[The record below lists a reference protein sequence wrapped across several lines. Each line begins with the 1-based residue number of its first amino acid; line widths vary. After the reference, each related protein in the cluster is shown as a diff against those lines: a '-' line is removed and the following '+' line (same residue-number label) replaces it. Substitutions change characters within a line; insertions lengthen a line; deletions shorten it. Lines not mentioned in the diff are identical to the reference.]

1 MMGDPV
7 SVRLPAPN
15 GGSHSTQILRLI
27 PLVVALVISVAFST
41 GSPSSAQDGRSRDP
55 DVVPEMLFG
64 DTGYTSYGDWHAAVV
79 ARPNSW
85 RPGTVVRIDA
95 VLSVTESH
103 LHLFS
108 EAGIRAD
115 GFCLLVTAERTFD
128 AGGRLR
134 LASDEKMST
143 LVTPTGLAIEGGVQG
158 AVTNRFGYG
167 FRTPI
172 DEFEVQ
178 PITATE
184 AVSSERQAAFSL
196 RAALPHDLPPGIYR
210 LRLDFGVTAGKRYYS
225 LNGESFAY
233 RPFFKGRPTESHL
246 YSPPI
251 RTGGRHVSGQEI
263 DAERIRPR
271 IPWVLLANYNS
282 NGYRGV
288 VADEDQP
295 FFALSGRNLIQD
307 DVIIPRYDDANNRIA
322 YSLEPQFPAD
332 TIEARSAIPWT
343 YNLGELSVQVTN
355 PDGKVVDLGTA
366 QFVGNSGVWPTT
378 KYAPFTGWK
387 PPAYGFYTVKA
398 TGWTVDRW
406 GNRYEGGGT
415 YRFWVAKRMT
425 LATATFQGFS
435 FPVGSR
441 YGRDI
446 AFAPAVPAD
455 VEVTAALYPDSDP
468 ANARTITFS
477 GKASPSGVFGSAQ
490 GNKTLP
496 LDAAGE
502 YHAKVLAKYWDRDG
516 HLWVSTM
523 RHGGVVYPAD
533 SPIVARGKKLTI
545 AGKYLE
551 RGETRTEGYVDPQTG
566 NSYLQHVNFPFQS
579 GDVLLIASD
588 QQGANKIEPVLTYE
602 LKEKPA
608 PYDSGLQKIGAT
620 NLRLRTSNGYSPHL
634 FPEYITDW
642 AYYYAA
648 APRPG
653 FMGRFL
659 VAEDGTRA
667 PYWPTSP
674 NSFGGQVNASS
685 NGDLPG
691 DIYRLLGG
699 IVLRKKDQAPAYA
712 GYLASAFLL
721 PRNTKNNRV
730 IAAGSEDL
738 AGSDGTRA
746 RFFLVG
752 TRPGMVYERGASFLP
767 AAQIDP
773 VLPVTVTCVLT
784 WPDGRQA
791 VAQAKA
797 DSFGTFVGPERWT
810 LDQPGVYRFQIEGAW
825 NGHRG
830 YMPGLP
836 PQGGE
841 IYVVETER
849 PAGAKGLSL
858 SLPPQSTFSPTT
870 GLAIRGTSTARSVH
884 YAAVIPG
891 AVVAQGDLPVTGGTF
906 EYLFNPALIG
916 SATPTYDVQNMVTG
930 SPQIGDVVHLTFF
943 AQEKTDDGV
952 AYHSFVR
959 VIIRGHRVLYTK

>member
-1 MMGDPV
+1 M
-7 SVRLPAPN
+7 SA
-15 GGSHSTQILRLI
+15 LRGFLL
-27 PLVVALVISVAFST
+27 LVVWIIAAPFSNKNCL
-41 GSPSSAQDGRSRDP
+41 PAQDGRER
-55 DVVPEMLFG
+55 VPETVQELQFG
-64 DTGYTSYGDWHAAVV
+64 ETGYTNYGDWQATVA
-79 ARPNSW
+79 ARPYSW
-85 RPGTVVRIDA
+85 KPGAVVRIDA
-95 VLSVTESH
+95 VLSVTENH
-103 LHLFS
+103 LRLLS

-115 GFCLLVTAERTFD
+115 GFCLLATAERTFD
-128 AGGRLR
+128 ADGRLR

-143 LVTPTGLAIEGGVQG
+143 LLTPTGLAIEGGVQG

-167 FRTPI
+167 FRTPV
-172 DEFEVQ
+172 DEFEVV
-178 PITATE
+178 PLAASETI
-184 AVSSERQAAFSL
+184 SSQRQSTFRVHAG
-196 RAALPHDLPPGIYR
+196 LPNDLPPGIYR
-210 LRLDFGVTAGKRYYS
+210 LRLDFGVTEGKRYYS
-225 LNGESFAY
+225 LNGEAFAY
-233 RPFFKGRPTESHL
+233 RPFFNGRPTESHL

-251 RTGGRHVSGQEI
+251 GASGKHVSGRDV
-263 DAERIRPR
+263 DASRIRPR

-288 VADEDQP
+288 VADEDRP

-307 DVIIPRYDDANNRIA
+307 DVIIPRYDDAGNKLA

-343 YNLGELSVQVTN
+343 YNMGELSVQITN
-355 PDGKVVDLGTA
+355 PDGTVVNLGTA
-366 QFVGNSGVWPTT
+366 QYAGNSGVWPTT
-378 KYAPFTGWK
+378 KYAPFTSWR
-387 PPAYGFYTVKA
+387 PPAYGYYTLKA

-415 YRFWVAKRMT
+415 YHFWVAKRMT

-455 VEVTAALYPDSDP
+455 VDVTATLYPDSDP
-468 ANARTITFS
+468 AKARTIVFS
-477 GKASPSGVFGSAQ
+477 GKASPSGIFGAAQ
-490 GNKTLP
+490 GNKTLA
-496 LDAAGE
+496 LDAPGE
-502 YHAKVLAKYWDRDG
+502 YCAQILARYWDRDG
-516 HLWVSTM
+516 HFWVSTM
-523 RHGGVVYPAD
+523 RHAGVVYPID
-533 SPIVARGKKLTI
+533 SPVVARGKKLTI
-545 AGKYLE
+545 GGKYFE

-566 NSYLQHVNFPFQS
+566 TSHLQHVNFPFQS

-602 LKEKPA
+602 LKVNPA
-608 PYDSGLQKIGAT
+608 PYDPNLQKIGAT

-634 FPEYITDW
+634 FPEYVTDW

-674 NSFGGQVNASS
+674 NSFGGQINASN

-699 IVLRKKDQAPAYA
+699 VVLRRKDQAPVYA
-712 GYLASAFLL
+712 GYLSSAFLL

-730 IAAGSEDL
+730 IAPGAEDL
-738 AGSDGTRA
+738 TGSDGTRA

-752 TRPGMVYERGASFLP
+752 TRPGMVYERGASFAP

-773 VLPVTVTCVLT
+773 VLPVLVTFVLT
-784 WPDGRQA
+784 WPDGRQT

-810 LDQPGVYRFQIEGAW
+810 LDQPGIYRFQIEGDW
-825 NGHRG
+825 DGNRG

-841 IYVVETER
+841 IYVLETEK
-849 PAGAKGLSL
+849 PANAKGLTL
-858 SLPPQSTFSPTT
+858 ELPPQSTFSLST
-870 GLAIRGTSTARSVH
+870 GLAIRGTSTARTVH
-884 YAAVIPG
+884 YAAVMPG
-891 AVVAQGDLPVTGGTF
+891 AVIAQGDLPVSGGKF
-906 EYLFNPALIG
+906 EYLFNPALV
-916 SATPTYDVQNMVTG
+916 SNDTPTYDVQNMVSG
-930 SPQIGDVVHLTFF
+930 KPEIADVVHLTFF
-943 AQEKTDDGV
+943 AQEKTGDGV
-952 AYHSFVR
+952 TYHSFVR
-959 VIIRGHRVLYTK
+959 VIIRGNRVFYTR